1 MNTEIYSVNLC
12 VQSDY
17 GKIGTRKNP
26 VLDTFH
32 AVTDALITAQSFKET
47 GFSEGSL
54 EMFLNIYDGAFFGK

>member
-1 MNTEIYSVNLC
+1 M
-12 VQSDY
+12 
-17 GKIGTRKNP
+17 
-26 VLDTFH
+26 DTFH